1 MAIEKKELAKVK
13 IRLKQLVGSNRLPIE
28 LTILPRVKAIFDE
41 NAITEVTESQARMLM
56 GPGHAA
62 EGWEIIKEEKSI
74 PKVEAAP
81 VGKAVPRTPK
91 TQPVADEANKEFLDK
106 VRG

>member
-1 MAIEKKELAKVK
+1 MATEKKELAKVK
-13 IRLKQLVGSNRLPIE
+13 IRLNQLVGSNRLPIE

-62 EGWEIIKEEKSI
+62 EGWEIIKEEKKSI
-74 PKVEAAP
+74 PVEAPA
-81 VGKAVPRTPK
+81 GKAVPRTPK